1 MPVSPQ
7 TNPVKSIVDRQLDA
21 YNRQDLETFISCFSA
36 DVTIIRDGSEDIQ
49 RGRDT
54 MRKNYAAM
62 FARFPQNHC
71 TLLQRMV
78 VGNHAVDEELID
90 GREGKPF
97 RTIAVYTIRDGLI
110 SEVRFLSLEPPA

>member
-1 MPVSPQ
+1 MPASPSI
-7 TNPVKSIVDRQLDA
+7 NPVETIVARQLEA
-21 YNRQDLETFISCFSA
+21 YNRQDLEPFVTCFA
-36 DVTIIRDGSEDIQ
+36 EDVTIVRDGSDDIQ
-49 RGRDT
+49 RGRAT

-78 VGNHAVDEELID
+78 VGNHAVDEELIE
-90 GREGKPF
+90 GRQGKPF

-110 SEVRFLSLEPPA
+110 SGVRFLSTDTAS